1 MKIIDNVLA
10 ALNEAGLNA
19 GKAYRG
25 DQMPHVTGAYG
36 AVSLEKLDH
45 TARKATVLVTV
56 IVPMEQGGSICQD
69 QAILAGQTMEALGG
83 VCVQEE
89 CRFQGY
95 AQAYYIR
102 VLGTFYA
109 GAVMDEWND
118 TSDFTVVLGTQTI
131 SNAVSFQA
139 EQALDEAT
147 GTPLSTAVW
156 SFRLVEEYGRGEA
169 PKPEPVEP
177 FTMSVKR
184 STGTETFSECSW
196 TSIQLENTATGLRQV
211 RKGVAKSR
219 SVIVLG

>member
-1 MKIIDNVLA
+1 MKIIENVLT
-10 ALNEAGLNA
+10 ALEEAGLNA

-25 DQMPHVTGAYG
+25 DQMPHVTDAYA
-36 AVSLEKLDH
+36 AVSLEKLEH

-56 IVPMEQGGSICQD
+56 LVPMEMGGSLCQEK
-69 QAILAGQTMEALGG
+69 ALLAGQTMEALGG

-89 CRFQGY
+89 CRFHGY

-109 GAVMDEWND
+109 GAVMEDWAN

-131 SNAVSFQA
+131 SNAVAFQA
-139 EQALDEAT
+139 EQVVDEAT

-156 SFRLVEEYGRGEA
+156 SFRLEEEYGRGEA
-169 PKPEPVEP
+169 PKPEPMEP
-177 FTMSVKR
+177 FTMKIKR

-196 TSIQLENTATGLRQV
+196 ISIQLVNTATGLRQV

-219 SVIVLG
+219 NIIVLG